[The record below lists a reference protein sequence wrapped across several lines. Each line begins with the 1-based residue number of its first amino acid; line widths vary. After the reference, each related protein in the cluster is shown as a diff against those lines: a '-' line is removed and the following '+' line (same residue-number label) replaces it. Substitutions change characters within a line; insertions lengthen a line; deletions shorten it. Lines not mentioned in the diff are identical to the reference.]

1 MIIDLVEMRIK
12 QYIGYYKTILHSVGD
27 RRGCAHMVLDLQL
40 PMQSVLITTNVSSNP
55 APERCTQYNIKV
67 CQ

>member
-1 MIIDLVEMRIK
+1 MIIDLVEMRIQ

-27 RRGCAHMVLDLQL
+27 RRCAHMVLDLQL

-55 APERCTQYNIKV
+55 ALERCTQYNIM
-67 CQ
+67 